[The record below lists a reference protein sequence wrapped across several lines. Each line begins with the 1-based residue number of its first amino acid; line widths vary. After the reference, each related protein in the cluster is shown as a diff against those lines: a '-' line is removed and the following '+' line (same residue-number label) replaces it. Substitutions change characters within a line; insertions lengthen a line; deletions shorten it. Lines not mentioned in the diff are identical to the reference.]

1 MIEQKVTKATLS
13 SSMEGEVKQI
23 DKDAMYVVDFSRIT
37 SVNDLVLIFA
47 AMGITFHAQHPMF
60 EVVKDFVDLTNP
72 IYPNQQPQQPQPQ
85 RTDMKLP
92 KLKKVD

>member
-1 MIEQKVTKATLS
+1 MKETKVTLASDSTGNVETK
-13 SSMEGEVKQI
+13 VDQN
-23 DKDAMYVVDFSRIT
+23 AMYVVDFSRIT

-60 EVVKDFVDLTNP
+60 EVVKNFVDLSNP
-72 IYPNQQPQQPQPQ
+72 IYPNQQQQPQPQ
-85 RTDMKLP
+85 AKEMKLP

>member
-1 MIEQKVTKATLS
+1 MTKTKVTLAQDATGKV
-13 SSMEGEVKQI
+13 ETNVDQN
-23 DKDAMYVVDFSRIT
+23 AMYVVDFSRIT

-47 AMGITFHAQHPMF
+47 SMGITFHAQHPMF
-60 EVVKDFVDLTNP
+60 EAVKSFVDLDNP
-72 IYPNQQPQQPQPQ
+72 IYPNQQPQQPQ

>member
-1 MIEQKVTKATLS
+1 MSEQKVTKATLA
-13 SSMEGEVKQI
+13 SSMEGEVKSV

-60 EVVKDFVDLTNP
+60 EAVKDFVDLEKP
-72 IYPNQQPQQPQPQ
+72 IYPNKPQPQQ
-85 RTDMKLP
+85 TEMKLP

>member
-1 MIEQKVTKATLS
+1 MSQTKVTLANDLTGKV
-13 SSMEGEVKQI
+13 EKNV
-23 DKDAMYVVDFSRIT
+23 DPNAMYVVDFSRIT

-60 EVVKDFVDLTNP
+60 EAVKDFVDLENP
-72 IYPNQQPQQPQPQ
+72 IYPNQQQQPQPQ

>member
-1 MIEQKVTKATLS
+1 MIEQKVTKGTLA
-13 SSMEGEVKQI
+13 SSMEGEVKQV

-60 EVVKDFVDLTNP
+60 EAVKDFVDLDKP
-72 IYPNQQPQQPQPQ
+72 IYPNQQQQPQPQ
-85 RTDMKLP
+85 AKEMKLP

>member
-1 MIEQKVTKATLS
+1 MTQTKVTLAQDSTGNV
-13 SSMEGEVKQI
+13 ETNI
-23 DKDAMYVVDFSRIT
+23 DQNAMYVVDFSRIT

-72 IYPNQQPQQPQPQ
+72 IYPNQQQQPQPQ
-85 RTDMKLP
+85 KTEMKLP

>member
-1 MIEQKVTKATLS
+1 MIEQKVTKGTLA
-13 SSMEGEVKQI
+13 SSMEGEVKQV

-47 AMGITFHAQHPMF
+47 SMGITFHAQHPMF
-60 EVVKDFVDLTNP
+60 EGVKRFVDLDNP
-72 IYPNQQPQQPQPQ
+72 IYPNQQQQPQPQ
-85 RTDMKLP
+85 RTEMKLP

>member
-1 MIEQKVTKATLS
+1 MIEQQATKATLA
-13 SSMEGEVKQI
+13 SSMEGETKQI

-60 EVVKDFVDLTNP
+60 QAVKDFVDLDNP
-72 IYPNQQPQQPQPQ
+72 IYPNKPQQPQPQ
-85 RTDMKLP
+85 RTEMKLP

>member
-1 MIEQKVTKATLS
+1 MKETKVTLASDSTGNVETK
-13 SSMEGEVKQI
+13 V

-60 EVVKDFVDLTNP
+60 EVVKNFVDLSNP
-72 IYPNQQPQQPQPQ
+72 IYPNQQQQPQPQ
-85 RTDMKLP
+85 SIEMNLQ